1 MVELYSPPPAE
12 QVYGSYLPGRYIGYR
27 VDRYFA
33 DRFTYL
39 SAEEWVARI
48 RAGDIT
54 VNGCQV
60 EPETLLAG
68 QDFIVTRMEPRQEPP
83 ANRELNIIYEDDA
96 LRVFNKAAPIPVHPS
111 GRYFKNSMTELLKE
125 KFAGET
131 PRPVQRLDAETTGA
145 LVFAKT
151 REAAAALMREFAANR
166 VRKEYLALVDG
177 VPSEKNFTVDAP
189 VGKIKGSKR
198 GTGNDI
204 INPKQAITKFTWLSS
219 LGDRS
224 LLRVIPLSGRTNQIR
239 VHLASVGLPLVNDS
253 VYGRVSGPIGQ
264 YGLHALRLGFQFMG
278 AEMDLTAPWPRH
290 FQPFVD
296 TADVDILENFS

>member
-1 MVELYSPPPAE
+1 MIELFSPPPTE

-39 SAEEWVARI
+39 AEEEWVARI

-60 EPETLLAG
+60 EPETVLAER
-68 QDFIVTRMEPRQEPP
+68 DFIVTRMAPRQEPP
-83 ANRELNIIYEDDA
+83 ANRELTIIYEDEA

-125 KFAGET
+125 KYAGET

-151 REAAAALMREFAANR
+151 REAAAFLMREFAANR
-166 VRKEYLALVDG
+166 VTKEYLALVEG
-177 VPSEKNFTVDAP
+177 VPSEKVFTVDAP

-198 GTGNDI
+198 GIGNEI
-204 INPKQAITKFTWLSS
+204 INPKSAMTKFEWLSA

-224 LLRVIPLSGRTNQIR
+224 LLRVFPLSGRTNQIR
-239 VHLASVGLPLVNDS
+239 VHLASIGLPLVNDS
-253 VYGRVSGPIGQ
+253 VYGKASEPIGQ
-264 YGLHALRLGFQFMG
+264 YGLHAFKLRFEFKD
-278 AEMDLTAPWPRH
+278 AEMDLTAPWPKH

-296 TADVDILENFS
+296 EVEN